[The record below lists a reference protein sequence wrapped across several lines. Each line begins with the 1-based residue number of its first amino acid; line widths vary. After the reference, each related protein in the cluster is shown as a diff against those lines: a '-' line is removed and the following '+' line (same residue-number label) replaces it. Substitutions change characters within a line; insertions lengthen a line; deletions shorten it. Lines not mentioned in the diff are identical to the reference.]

1 MPHPAGKVPPRPVR
15 TERQTKAASMRLVRS
30 HARYTGKPNNR
41 AMHEL
46 DASPVSAPPRAAI
59 RKLVS
64 AALRED
70 IGGGDL
76 TAALIETQSRA
87 AARLLCR
94 DNRRVVLCGCA
105 WFEEAFRRVDDAV
118 EMRWLHGDGARLA
131 AGDEV
136 CRIDGRARAML
147 TAERTAINLLQ
158 TLSATATAARR
169 YVDAV
174 AGTGARITD
183 TRKTLPA
190 MRVAQKYAVAVGGAR
205 NHRIGLFDQVL
216 IKENHIAA
224 AGGVAEALRRARGVA
239 EESRIEIEV
248 ENLTQLREALAADA
262 TRIMLD
268 NFGLD
273 ELREAV
279 AMAGGR
285 AELEASGNV
294 SLDNVREIAQT
305 GVDIISVGALTKHLS
320 AADFS
325 LRFDAPDQ
333 ARPANT
339 PPA

>member
-1 MPHPAGKVPPRPVR
+1 M
-15 TERQTKAASMRLVRS
+15 
-30 HARYTGKPNNR
+30 
-41 AMHEL
+41 
-46 DASPVSAPPRAAI
+46 PPRAAI
-59 RKLVS
+59 GELVG

-70 IGGGDL
+70 IGAGDL
-76 TAALIETQSRA
+76 TAALIKPPSRA

-94 DNRRVVLCGCA
+94 DTRPVVLCGCA

-118 EMRWLHGDGARLA
+118 EVRWLHGDGARLA

-136 CRIDGRARAML
+136 CRIDGRARAIL

-224 AGGVAEALRRARGVA
+224 AGTATAAGVAEALRRAREVA
-239 EESRIEIEV
+239 EDSRIEIEV
-248 ENLTQLREALAADA
+248 ENLQQLRQALAAGA
-262 TRIMLD
+262 KRIMLD
-268 NFGLD
+268 NFGVD
-273 ELREAV
+273 QLREAV
-279 AMAGGR
+279 AVAGGR

-320 AADFS
+320 AVDFS
-325 LRFDAPDQ
+325 LRFDAPD
-333 ARPANT
+333 
-339 PPA
+339 

>member
-1 MPHPAGKVPPRPVR
+1 
-15 TERQTKAASMRLVRS
+15 MRLAKS
-30 HARYTGKPNNR
+30 QARQMGKPTNR
-41 AMHEL
+41 AMHPL

-59 RKLVS
+59 RELVG

-76 TAALIETQSRA
+76 TAALIQPQSRA

-94 DNRRVVLCGCA
+94 DSRVVLCGCA
-105 WFEEAFRRVDDAV
+105 WFEEAFRQVDDAV
-118 EMRWLHGDGARLA
+118 EVRWLHGDGARLA

-136 CRIDGRARAML
+136 CRIDGRARAIL

-158 TLSATATAARR
+158 TLSGTATVARR

-205 NHRIGLFDQVL
+205 NHRIGLFDQLL

-224 AGGVAEALRRARGVA
+224 AGGVGEAMRRARGLA
-239 EESRIEIEV
+239 AHRLIEV
-248 ENLTQLREALAADA
+248 EVESMRQLRQALDAGAA
-262 TRIMLD
+262 RIMLD
-268 NFGLD
+268 NFTPD
-273 ELREAV
+273 ALREAV
-279 AMAGGR
+279 AAAGGR

-320 AADFS
+320 AVDFS
-325 LRFDAPDQ
+325 LRFDAPD
-333 ARPANT
+333 
-339 PPA
+339 